1 MGTMFN
7 IGDRVS
13 PKPEYVG
20 SEDIFEIVG
29 IEDCNNS
36 FPKYDLKQL
45 TCCRGELSKT
55 QLENWT
61 ESQLK
66 ALPITEQPVPV
77 SLQVDYIPYRPI
89 SLCMSGIDLC
99 EKENKN
105 MKILNLYED
114 RAFEKIN
121 KKYKEIIAKLKEQ
134 DPIQKMIQETEN
146 HINVMLDRTEQ
157 NAIKLKLDGFL
168 MPRTI
173 EEIEKFKK
181 EELEEKN
188 KLDALLTEVR
198 TRLEICD
205 DNEFSKVSV
214 LQAYKILDEEGKLT
228 EYKVDKK
235 GKK

>member
-1 MGTMFN
+1 MGRMFN

-20 SEDIFEIVG
+20 SGDIFEIVG
-29 IEDCNNS
+29 IKECDNIL
-36 FPKYDLKQL
+36 PKYDLKQL
-45 TCCRGELSKT
+45 TGSGRELTKM
-55 QLENWT
+55 QLQDWT

-66 ALPITEQPVPV
+66 VLPTPEQPVPV
-77 SLQVDYIPYRPI
+77 NLQVDYEPYKPLYI
-89 SLCMSGIDLC
+89 GGIDLC

-157 NAIKLKLDGFL
+157 NYIELKLDGFL

-181 EELEEKN
+181 EELEEKD
-188 KLDALLTEVR
+188 KLDSLLTEVR
-198 TRLEICD
+198 ARLEICD
-205 DNEFSKVSV
+205 DDEFSKVSV

>member
-1 MGTMFN
+1 MFN

-20 SEDIFEIVG
+20 SNDIFKIVG
-29 IEDCNNS
+29 IKGCNNS
-36 FPKYDLKQL
+36 FPKYDLEQL
-45 TCCRGELSKT
+45 TGFGRKLTKM

-61 ESQLK
+61 EGQLK
-66 ALPITEQPVPV
+66 ILPTTEQPVPV
-77 SLQVDYIPYRPI
+77 NLQVDYEPYK
-89 SLCMSGIDLC
+89 SLCIAGIDLC

-157 NAIKLKLDGFL
+157 NAIELKLDGFL

-181 EELEEKN
+181 EELEEKD
-188 KLDALLTEVR
+188 KLDALLIEVR
-198 TRLEICD
+198 ARLEICD
-205 DNEFSKVSV
+205 DDEFSKVSV
-214 LQAYKILDEEGKLT
+214 LQSYKILDEEGKLA
-228 EYKVDKK
+228 EYKIEKK

>member
-1 MGTMFN
+1 MGRMFN

-13 PKPEYVG
+13 PKPECIG
-20 SEDIFEIVG
+20 SGDIFEIVG
-29 IEDCNNS
+29 IKECDDS
-36 FPKYDLKQL
+36 LPKYDLKQL
-45 TCCRGELSKT
+45 TSCGRELTKM
-55 QLENWT
+55 QLQNWAENL
-61 ESQLK
+61 LK
-66 ALPITEQPVPV
+66 ALPNTEQPVPV
-77 SLQVDYIPYRPI
+77 NLQVDYEAYKPLYIAA
-89 SLCMSGIDLC
+89 GIDLC

-157 NAIKLKLDGFL
+157 NAFELKLDGFL

-181 EELEEKN
+181 EELEEKD

-198 TRLEICD
+198 ARLEICD
-205 DNEFSKVSV
+205 DDEFSKVSV